1 MRSFKRLAL
10 FNFSYKIFGAFIGLA
25 TVALLTKNL
34 TKDDFGFYSF
44 VVSASL
50 LLAAFGQ
57 AGTPMFLAR
66 EISRSR
72 DKILTIKVLRLSAL
86 FIALLL
92 VAFIGLIGLLVS
104 VLSEVDVLDVIIVTM
119 LAIAVVPNNING
131 AVYRGLGF
139 PTLSLTAEAILRQ
152 LIFLFLLLLFV
163 FKYEINIFL
172 SVLSYVAA
180 SFLSYFLSSVG
191 LKIWMNRAFSKLKNE
206 RTNSILLRRAF
217 VRMRTVVP
225 GSAPFLLI
233 TSYPVINSNIEI
245 FFIAGLGSFEDV
257 ASFKVTTSITSILSF
272 GLIAVAQLSIPA
284 FANYNKSTKLK
295 NEAVRQFKQSAS
307 LTFFIALS
315 ATALFAVFGNY
326 MVSLA
331 FGSNYEAVYK
341 AVLIMSIG
349 HLVSCY
355 IGPAG
360 LMLNMTNNEAIV
372 LRLSIMSLLLNALL
386 MSVLVP
392 PFGVYGAAASSS
404 ITLSLWNV
412 LLRVRIKRR
421 LGF

>member
-1 MRSFKRLAL
+1 MQSFKRLAL
-10 FNFSYKIFGAFIGLA
+10 FNFSYKIFGALIGLA

-34 TKDDFGFYSF
+34 AKDDFGFYSF

-86 FIALLL
+86 FITLFLIML
-92 VAFIGLIGLLVS
+92 IGLIGFLVS
-104 VLSEVDVLDVIIVTM
+104 PLQEVEMLEVAIVTM
-119 LAIAVVPNNING
+119 LAVAVAPNNING

-152 LIFLFLLLLFV
+152 MIFLSLLLV
-163 FKYEINIFL
+163 TIFKYEINIFICL
-172 SVLSYVAA
+172 LSYVAA
-180 SFLSYFLSSVG
+180 SFVSYFVSSVG
-191 LKIWMNRAFSKLKNE
+191 LKIWINKTFSKLKNE
-206 RTNSILLRRAF
+206 RSSLSLLRRALL
-217 VRMRTVVP
+217 RMRIVAI

-272 GLIAVAQLSIPA
+272 GLVAVAQLSIPA
-284 FANYNKSTKLK
+284 FANYKRSNTLK
-295 NEAVRQFKQSAS
+295 KEAVKQFKQSAR
-307 LTFFIALS
+307 LTFSIALL
-315 ATALFAVFGNY
+315 ATFLFAVFGDY

-331 FGSNYEAVYK
+331 FGPNYEAVYK

-360 LMLNMTNNEAIV
+360 LMLNMTNNEATV

-386 MSVLVP
+386 MSMLVP
-392 PFGVYGAAASSS
+392 KFGVYGAAASSS
-404 ITLSLWNV
+404 LTLSLWNV